1 MIRHGRFS
9 LERIAE
15 AAAAA
20 PMRRAL
26 SDFLDAVGVPES
38 IRLDVITAVGEALAN
53 AIEHAY
59 RGGPAGEVRIVA
71 FVDGD
76 DALNVQV
83 VDRGTFVKPRT
94 PAASRVR
101 LAHRAR
107 GRRFGRTRDDAGDDA
122 EHAFSFELRALA

>member
-9 LERIAE
+9 LERIAD

-26 SDFLDAVGVPES
+26 SDFLDAVGVPEP

-59 RGGPAGEVRIVA
+59 CGLPAGEVRIVA

-76 DALNVQV
+76 DALNVEV
-83 VDRGTFVKPRT
+83 IDRGTFVKPRRR
-94 PAASRVR
+94 PQRGFGMR
-101 LAHRAR
+101 IMRAVA
-107 GRRFGRTRDDAGDDA
+107 D
-122 EHAFSFELRALA
+122 SVELRTTPGTTLSLRFRLNSAR

>member
-1 MIRHGRFS
+1 MIRRGRFS
-9 LERIAE
+9 LERVAD

-26 SDFLDAVGVPES
+26 SDFLDAIGIPEP

-59 RGGPAGEVRIVA
+59 SGVPAGEVRIVA

-76 DALNVQV
+76 DALNVEV
-83 VDRGTFVKPRT
+83 VDRGTFVKPR
-94 PAASRVR
+94 PRPQRGFGLRIVR
-101 LAHRAR
+101 AVA
-107 GRRFGRTRDDAGDDA
+107 D
-122 EHAFSFELRALA
+122 SVELRTATGTTLSMRFRLTAR

>member
-1 MIRHGRFS
+1 VIRRGRFS
-9 LERIAE
+9 LERVAD

-26 SDFLDAVGVPES
+26 SDFLDAIGIPEP

-59 RGGPAGEVRIVA
+59 SGVPAGEVRIVA

-76 DALNVQV
+76 DALNVEV
-83 VDRGTFVKPRT
+83 VDRGTFVKPR
-94 PAASRVR
+94 PRPQRGFGLRIVR
-101 LAHRAR
+101 AVA
-107 GRRFGRTRDDAGDDA
+107 D
-122 EHAFSFELRALA
+122 SVELRTATGTTLSMRFRLTAR

>member
-1 MIRHGRFS
+1 VIRHGRFS
-9 LERIAE
+9 LERIAD

-26 SDFLDAVGVPES
+26 SDFLDAVGIPES

-59 RGGPAGEVRIVA
+59 CGGPAGEVRIVA

-83 VDRGTFVKPRT
+83 VDRGTFIKPRSRPQRGFGLRIVHAVADSVELETT
-94 PAASRVR
+94 PGTTLRMRFR
-101 LAHRAR
+101 LNSAR
-107 GRRFGRTRDDAGDDA
+107 
-122 EHAFSFELRALA
+122 

>member
-1 MIRHGRFS
+1 MIRHGRFT
-9 LERIAE
+9 LERIAD

-26 SDFLDAVGVPES
+26 SDFLDALGVPEA

-59 RGGPAGEVRIVA
+59 HNVPAGEVRIVA

-83 VDRGTFVKPRT
+83 VDRGTFVARRRRPHRGYGLRIVRAVADSVELTTT
-94 PAASRVR
+94 PGTTLSMRFR
-101 LAHRAR
+101 LN
-107 GRRFGRTRDDAGDDA
+107 
-122 EHAFSFELRALA
+122 SLR

>member
-1 MIRHGRFS
+1 MIRRFS

-26 SDFLDAVGVPES
+26 SDFLDAVGVPEA

-59 RGGPAGEVRIVA
+59 RDVPAGEVRIVA
-71 FVDGD
+71 FVDGNE
-76 DALNVQV
+76 ALNVQV
-83 VDRGTFVKPRT
+83 VDRGTFVKPRRRPERGFGLRIVRAVADSVEITTT
-94 PAASRVR
+94 PGTTLSMRFR
-101 LAHRAR
+101 LNSAR
-107 GRRFGRTRDDAGDDA
+107 
-122 EHAFSFELRALA
+122 